1 MTAASSPIRLLL
13 ADDQALVRGALAALL
28 NLEPDLEV
36 VAEVGRGDEVVAR
49 ARQTRPDVALLDVE
63 MPGLDGITAT
73 TDLRAALP
81 SCRVLVVTTFGRPG
95 YLRRAMAAGASGFVV
110 KDTPARQLADAV
122 RRVAAGLRVVDPT
135 LAAETLAHG
144 TSPLTP
150 RETEVL
156 RAASDGGTVADI
168 AAKLALSE
176 GTVRNHLSAAIG
188 KTGARTRAEAVRL
201 ADEHGW
207 LLA

>member
-1 MTAASSPIRLLL
+1 VGVIRLLL

-36 VAEVGRGDEVVAR
+36 VAEVGRGDEVVPEAR
-49 ARQTRPDVALLDVE
+49 RTRPDVALLDVE
-63 MPGLDGITAT
+63 MPGLDGIAATAAV
-73 TDLRAALP
+73 RAAVP
-81 SCRVLVVTTFGRPG
+81 ACKVLVVTTFGRPG

-135 LAAETLAHG
+135 LAAETLASG
-144 TSPLTP
+144 DSPLTP
-150 RETEVL
+150 REVDVL
-156 RAASDGGTVADI
+156 RSARTGGTVADI
-168 AAKLALSE
+168 AAALSLSE
-176 GTVRNHLSAAIG
+176 GTVRNHLSSAIG

-201 ADEHGW
+201 ADENGW
-207 LLA
+207 LLAD